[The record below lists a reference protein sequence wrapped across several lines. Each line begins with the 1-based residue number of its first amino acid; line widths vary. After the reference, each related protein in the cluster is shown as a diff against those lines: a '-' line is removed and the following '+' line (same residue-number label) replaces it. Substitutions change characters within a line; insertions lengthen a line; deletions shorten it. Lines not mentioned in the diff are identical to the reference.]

1 MKSSLRLSLVY
12 PSGMDVQM
20 RKIVQSLEEHKIL
33 RSLGLVL
40 HEYSYP
46 QNSLKEIASDSDL
59 IYIISEYA
67 SKNELMFLYHLL
79 KYADDLSIPI
89 IYALH
94 NPLFPYSIYRPK
106 LMILAFKS
114 ILRLFLL
121 EAIKRKEGS
130 KLIIHTL
137 NTFEYKLCA
146 KLDFNVFI
154 APQGVDLNIFKP
166 DKKYDEFT
174 LFFSGLNYRKG
185 ADIVLNSIITLDKL
199 NLFKARL
206 IITYGAVTLP
216 NLLRK
221 IKELQHKIKNID
233 IEIHEFLDREKF
245 AEVLSKSHVLLFPSK
260 LETWGRIVVESLASG
275 TPVIGFD
282 IPGAM
287 QDVVKRFKCGYVIKP
302 FSYELFLKAIVGV
315 YTLYRFKLEEYI
327 KLVKRCREIS
337 YAYDIENMSKKF
349 INILK
354 SYVER

>member
-1 MKSSLRLSLVY
+1 
-12 PSGMDVQM
+12 
-20 RKIVQSLEEHKIL
+20 
-33 RSLGLVL
+33 
-40 HEYSYP
+40 
-46 QNSLKEIASDSDL
+46 
-59 IYIISEYA
+59 
-67 SKNELMFLYHLL
+67 
-79 KYADDLSIPI
+79 
-89 IYALH
+89 
-94 NPLFPYSIYRPK
+94 
-106 LMILAFKS
+106 
-114 ILRLFLL
+114 
-121 EAIKRKEGS
+121 
-130 KLIIHTL
+130 
-137 NTFEYKLCA
+137 
-146 KLDFNVFI
+146 
-154 APQGVDLNIFKP
+154 
-166 DKKYDEFT
+166 
-174 LFFSGLNYRKG
+174 
-185 ADIVLNSIITLDKL
+185 VLNSIITLDKL